1 MSLEKLGPVCS
12 NDVETTINSAS
23 LSASPENT
31 YQLNTVYFQPHVGDR
46 TLLYSGATNTSAVSL
61 SEDSRNFQM
70 IYVVFEEPRL
80 QAIPVEPYN
89 AEYSANATKV
99 QHFGNWSNNRYNW
112 WHQLY
117 WDSPSAFHV
126 SRRQILTY
134 WTNNNNVPS
143 LWSVETGNKTGH
155 LNSIKMVYG
164 FNRISGG
171 VNG

>member
-1 MSLEKLGPVCS
+1 MSLEKLGPVYS
-12 NDVETTINSAS
+12 NDVETNIDTSS
-23 LSASPENT
+23 LSASNENV
-31 YQLNTVYFQPHVGDR
+31 YQLNTVYFQPSIGDR
-46 TLLYSGATNTSAVSL
+46 TLLYSGATNTSAVNL

-70 IYVVFEEPRL
+70 IYVIFEEPRL

-89 AEYSANATKV
+89 ADYSANATKV

-126 SRRQILTY
+126 SRRQILTMF
-134 WTNNNNVPS
+134 TNTTATPV
-143 LWSVETGNKTGH
+143 LWGSEAVNKQNH
-155 LNSIKMVYG
+155 LNSIHAVYG

-171 VNG
+171 NNG